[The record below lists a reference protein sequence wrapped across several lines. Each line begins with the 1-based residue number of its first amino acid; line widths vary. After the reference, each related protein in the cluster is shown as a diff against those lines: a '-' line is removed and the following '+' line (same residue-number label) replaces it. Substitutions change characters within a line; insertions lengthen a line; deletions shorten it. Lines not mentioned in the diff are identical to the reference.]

1 MPQFD
6 FFVWF
11 SLSLW
16 TVVSFHIFY
25 FCLLYYVIAPFANLQ
40 KTLIKLY
47 YSYNNRKLDTSI
59 FNNFH
64 NLYFQKI
71 KKENREPSLLL
82 TVSSKITT
90 NKIKKSNIKAI
101 VKKNFNFLKKKI
113 INNNLRKIFLLKK
126 LQKITKSFQ
135 TSTLIISSR
144 KLKIKSRKKAKKK
157 KKKKRTRVKKKLA

>member
-16 TVVSFHIFY
+16 TVTSFHLFY

-47 YSYNNRKLDTSI
+47 FSYKNRKLDTSI

-71 KKENREPSLLL
+71 KKENREPSILL

-90 NKIKKSNIKAI
+90 NKLKKNNIKIAI
-101 VKKNFNFLKKKI
+101 KKNFNFFKKKI
-113 INNNLRKIFLLKK
+113 INTNLRKAFLLKK
-126 LQKITKSFQ
+126 IQKITKSFK
-135 TSTLIISSR
+135 TSALVISIR
-144 KLKIKSRKKAKKK
+144 KLQIKSRKKSKKK
-157 KKKKRTRVKKKLA
+157 KKKKRTHAKKKKA